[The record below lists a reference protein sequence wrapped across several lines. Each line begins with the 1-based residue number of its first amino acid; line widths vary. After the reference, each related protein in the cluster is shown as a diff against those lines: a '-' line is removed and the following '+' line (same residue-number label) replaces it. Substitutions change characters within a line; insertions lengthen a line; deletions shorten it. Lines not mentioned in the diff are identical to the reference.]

1 MIATFQREDTLE
13 EMWRIKREL
22 STQHGSWAEYAAS
35 LMAFQEEERRE
46 GVKFYSSRKP
56 RDASDRESHCYAFR

>member
-22 STQHGSWAEYAAS
+22 STQHDSWAEYAAS
-35 LMAFQEEERRE
+35 LMAFQEAECRA
-46 GVKFYSSRKP
+46 GVRYYTPSSSKMKC
-56 RDASDRESHCYAFR
+56 S

>member
-22 STQHGSWAEYAAS
+22 SMQYGSWAEYAAS
-35 LMAFQEEERRE
+35 LMAFQEAERRE
-46 GVKFYSSRKP
+46 GVRYYTPTSCKAKM
-56 RDASDRESHCYAFR
+56 

>member
-22 STQHGSWAEYAAS
+22 STQHGSWVEYVAS
-35 LMAFQEEERRE
+35 LMAFQEAERRA
-46 GVKFYSSRKP
+46 GVRYYTPTSCKAKV
-56 RDASDRESHCYAFR
+56 